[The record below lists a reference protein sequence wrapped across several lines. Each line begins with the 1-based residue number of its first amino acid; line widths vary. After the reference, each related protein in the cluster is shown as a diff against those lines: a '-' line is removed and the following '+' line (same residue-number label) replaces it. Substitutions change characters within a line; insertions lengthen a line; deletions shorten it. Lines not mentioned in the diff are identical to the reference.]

1 MKKLLMFISPFL
13 LFLSCK
19 KGDSLPRTE
28 TIIAGSKWGLTI
40 GSAPGD
46 VYRQLQLLGKE
57 KKFSQV
63 AVVYRQP
70 YSKPQDVEHLLAFYD
85 ALTLDRNSGAVDRAL
100 IQFPGDTV
108 TWINAGGALPEEVAK
123 WPQEAPDEAAI
134 HKSDSVD
141 ALYRKLLAIYQLPA
155 YTNYQIVLP
164 DKPLGKPY
172 DPDMANYEE
181 WAFTMSAKVR
191 PGIGG
196 ISSVR
201 LYFQEDK
208 LIRIRHDYNE
218 QPVYD

>member
-1 MKKLLMFISPFL
+1 MKKLLIFISPFI

-19 KGDSLPRTE
+19 KGDNLPRTE

-40 GSAPGD
+40 GSSPVD
-46 VYRQLQLLGKE
+46 VYRQLQTLGKE
-57 KKFSQV
+57 KGFSQV

-70 YSKPQDVEHLLAFYD
+70 YSKPQDIEHLLAFYD
-85 ALTLDRNSGAVDRAL
+85 ALTLDRNSGVVDRAL
-100 IQFPGDTV
+100 IQFPGDTI
-108 TWINAGGALPEEVAK
+108 TWISAGGGLPEEVAK
-123 WPQEAPDEAAI
+123 WPREAPDETAI
-134 HKSDSVD
+134 HKNDLVD

-155 YTNYQIVLP
+155 YSNYQIVLP

-181 WAFTMSAKVR
+181 WAFTMTVKVR
-191 PGIGG
+191 PGIAG

-201 LYFQEDK
+201 LYFQDSK